1 MGFHYKNFVIAV
13 VMCVAA
19 FGGFFSFVYSAEQ
32 AKNAAKGGTVAS
44 VPEKQYDKK
53 EITRIHEIII
63 AAQQRALAQESA
75 RLVEAQQEEL
85 LLQAQQASRAT
96 PSTPPIVPV
105 IVPKINTVTIPS
117 LPAPS
122 APAPTITV
130 SPAPLLTQPMR
141 TTQPRTAVS

>member
-32 AKNAAKGGTVAS
+32 AKNAAKGTAVAS
-44 VPEKQYDKK
+44 IPEKQYDKK

-75 RLVEAQQEEL
+75 RLVEAQQAIQKQQEEL

-122 APAPTITV
+122 APAP
-130 SPAPLLTQPMR
+130 LLTQPMR